1 MHKKQHLRTPQEI
14 RLEMAKLNAPR
25 PDHVRTAQ
33 DWLRIERFNE
43 LYAEWIDAITNH
55 DVHHSSVSD

>member
-1 MHKKQHLRTPQEI
+1 MVMRTPQEI

-43 LYAEWIDAITNH
+43 LYAEWIA
-55 DVHHSSVSD
+55 SVTKKGSTEEPLNE

>member
-1 MHKKQHLRTPQEI
+1 MRTPDAI

-33 DWLRIERFNE
+33 DWLKIDEFNR
-43 LYAEWIDAITNH
+43 LYAEWIDAITNNNVQE
-55 DVHHSSVSD
+55 D